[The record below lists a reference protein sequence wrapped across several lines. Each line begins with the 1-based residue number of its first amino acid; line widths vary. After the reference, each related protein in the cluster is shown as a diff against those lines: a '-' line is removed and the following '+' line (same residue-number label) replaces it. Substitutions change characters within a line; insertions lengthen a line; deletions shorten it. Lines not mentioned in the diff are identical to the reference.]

1 LCGIIPAAAR
11 KIVDVAQYRERD
23 SYTKIWF
30 SNVPEQ
36 YLG

>member
-1 LCGIIPAAAR
+1 LWGIIPAAAR
-11 KIVDVAQYRERD
+11 KIVDVAQGRGRD
-23 SYTKIWF
+23 IYTKIWF